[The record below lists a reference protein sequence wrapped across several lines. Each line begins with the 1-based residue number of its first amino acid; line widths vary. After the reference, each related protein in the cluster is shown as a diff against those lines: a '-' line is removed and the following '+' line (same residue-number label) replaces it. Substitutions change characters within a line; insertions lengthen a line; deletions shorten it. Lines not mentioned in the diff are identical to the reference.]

1 MLTKQLVIM
10 NIKRIFVVDYSEED
24 VFSDVT
30 LNVKLLTENTAR
42 YQDIYKA
49 TI

>member
-1 MLTKQLVIM
+1 M
-10 NIKRIFVVDYSEED
+10 NIQRIFAVGYSEKHIFPD
-24 VFSDVT
+24 VM
-30 LNVKLLTENTAR
+30 LNVNSLIINTVR

>member
-1 MLTKQLVIM
+1 VFTDVIPKV
-10 NIKRIFVVDYSEED
+10 NS
-24 VFSDVT
+24 
-30 LNVKLLTENTAR
+30 LTENTVR

>member
-1 MLTKQLVIM
+1 M
-10 NIKRIFVVDYSEED
+10 NIQKIFAVGYSEEY

-30 LNVKLLTENTAR
+30 LNVKSLIENTVR